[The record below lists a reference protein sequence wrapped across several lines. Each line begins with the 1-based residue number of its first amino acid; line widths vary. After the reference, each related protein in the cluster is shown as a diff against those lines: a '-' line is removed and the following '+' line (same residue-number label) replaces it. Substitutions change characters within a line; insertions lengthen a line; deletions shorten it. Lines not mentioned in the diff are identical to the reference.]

1 MALETVSNLF
11 GRTVNGFNR
20 DLTSGGSSGGEGAL
34 VGLHGSPMGFGTDV
48 GGSIRVPCAFN
59 GIYGIRPTS
68 KRISYDG
75 MLTTRRG
82 ARGIAA
88 TVGPMCHSIRDMNLI
103 CKVVSDAELWRE
115 DPATIKKDWVP
126 PSSLPQRLTI
136 GVMRFDGVV
145 MPHPPVLRAIDEAVE
160 KLKATGHEIVEFKPY
175 DHQRAWDIA
184 VSIRSIDLCIVPV

>member
-1 MALETVSNLF
+1 
-11 GRTVNGFNR
+11 
-20 DLTSGGSSGGEGAL
+20 
-34 VGLHGSPMGFGTDV
+34 
-48 GGSIRVPCAFN
+48 
-59 GIYGIRPTS
+59 
-68 KRISYDG
+68 
-75 MLTTRRG
+75 
-82 ARGIAA
+82 
-88 TVGPMCHSIRDMNLI
+88 MNLI

-160 KLKATGHEIVEFKPY
+160 KLKAAGHEIVEFKPY